1 MLNNMKRVATDD
13 RRTDII
19 LPHRIVYATE
29 GVACPEWILECGDT
43 QTQPGTKKYTELSTY
58 GGKKAAILLDFGTE
72 FFGGIQM
79 ITQGIAPIE
88 GVSAKIRFGES
99 ANEAYAPLGVKGSS
113 APHGMRDFDVLIPPN
128 GCNRIGMT
136 GFRFVYIEL
145 TQPDTIVRFF
155 ALQGVSIYRDIPYRG
170 TFRCSDELLNR
181 IYDTSAYTVHLCMQ
195 NLLWD
200 GIKRDRMV
208 WVGDMHPEMLAI
220 RTVFGDNKIV
230 EDSLFDIAKNNP
242 LPCWPNTITNYS
254 MWFLRIIC
262 DWYRYSGNRTFV
274 EELSYYWKALL
285 EQLLPLVHEGEEE
298 KLPEDELDRG
308 YFIDWPSKTH
318 PEAKAGTYALWVQ
331 GLYDASKLCEMIGED
346 ALAEVCAGKAKALQ
360 DIDFEL
366 GEMKQITAMRWL
378 AGMAD
383 KENVAHSLT
392 KGGGQGMS
400 TFMSYYIL
408 RAVGQTSDMKTA
420 LDMLREYY
428 GGMLK
433 VGATT
438 FWEDF
443 DLDWIREGASIENL
457 WKNDEYD
464 IHGDNGR
471 YCYEGFRHS
480 LCHGW
485 SSGPSAF
492 LAEEVLGCQIVE
504 DGCKTLVIKPNLGDL
519 EWAEGTYPTPYG
531 DVFISAKK
539 QDGETVVSV
548 EAPKEITIKMEQKQQ
563 EELE

>member
-1 MLNNMKRVATDD
+1 MLSKVKRVATDD

-19 LPHRIVYATE
+19 LPERVVYATE
-29 GVACPEWILECGDT
+29 GVACQEWVLECGDM
-43 QTQPGTKKYTELSTY
+43 QTQPATKRYTELSTY
-58 GGKKAAILLDFGTE
+58 GGKKAAILLDYGTE
-72 FFGGIQM
+72 IFGGIQM

-88 GVSAKIRFGES
+88 GVPAKIRFGES
-99 ANEAYAPLGVKGSS
+99 ANEAYAPLGVKGSC
-113 APHGMRDFDVLIPPN
+113 APHGMRDFDVLIAPN

-145 TQPDTIVRFF
+145 TQPDTIVRFY

-170 TFRCSDELLNR
+170 TFRCNDELLNR

-220 RTVFGDNKIV
+220 RTVFGDDKIV
-230 EDSLFDIAKNNP
+230 EESLLDIAKNNP
-242 LPCWPNTITNYS
+242 LPCWLNEITNYS
-254 MWFLRIIC
+254 MWYLRIVY
-262 DWYRYSGNRTFV
+262 DWYRYSGNSEFV
-274 EELSYYWKALL
+274 EELAYYWKPLL
-285 EQLLPLVHEGEEE
+285 EQLLPLVHENGEQ
-298 KLPEDELDRG
+298 KLVEAELANG
-308 YFIDWPSKTH
+308 YFIDWPSKNH
-318 PEAKAGTYALWVQ
+318 PEAEAGTYALWVQ
-331 GLYDASKLCEMIGED
+331 GLYDSAKLCELIGED
-346 ALAEVCAGKAKALQ
+346 ALAKACVGKAKALQ
-360 DIDFEL
+360 NTYFEP
-366 GEMKQITAMRWL
+366 GVMKQITAMLQL

-383 KENVAHSLT
+383 EEKVTNALT
-392 KGGGQGMS
+392 EGGGRGMS

-408 RAVGQTSDMKTA
+408 KAVGQTVDTKTA

-428 GGMLK
+428 GGMLA

-443 DLDWIREGASIENL
+443 DLDWLREGASIEKL
-457 WKNDEYD
+457 WGEDEYD

-485 SSGPSAF
+485 SSGPAAF
-492 LAEEVLGCQIVE
+492 LAEEVLGCHIVE
-504 DGCKTLVIKPNLGDL
+504 DGCKTLAIKPNLGDL
-519 EWAEGTYPTPYG
+519 EWAEGVYPTPYG
-531 DVFISAKK
+531 DVLISAKK
-539 QDGETVVSV
+539 QGGEVKVRV
-548 EAPKEITIKMEQKQQ
+548 EAPGDVTIICE
-563 EELE
+563 